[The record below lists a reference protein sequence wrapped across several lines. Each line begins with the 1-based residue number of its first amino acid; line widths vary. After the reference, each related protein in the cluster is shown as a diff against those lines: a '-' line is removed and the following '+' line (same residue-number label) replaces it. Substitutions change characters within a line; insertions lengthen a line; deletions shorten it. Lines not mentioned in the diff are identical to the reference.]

1 MYDPQN
7 IISIQL
13 NIHKSNPHL
22 LDGLDALLRLGLV
35 TDEQI
40 RQLCQELLTSPLPPL
55 VVAEL
60 IPELIPELSPELIPE
75 SPPEPAAEISPRPST
90 PEPLRPGAPT
100 APPPPSY
107 IAQGLKSL
115 MAELSVQWL
124 LFLGV
129 FMVTLSSGV
138 LVATQWEQ
146 FPPFG
151 QYLVLF
157 AYTCLFWLVS
167 QWAVKQSNLQLTAQT
182 LQTATMLLVPLNF
195 WAMDGFH
202 LWDSLL
208 GWITAAIAAMSLTA
222 MTIGI
227 YPSIKTSVKN
237 IKKAPYSSIAWVNY
251 IFVSFI
257 HWGWGLP
264 FLPLI
269 AVYLGTISSS
279 LTTVYQTNYQ
289 KKISNY
295 IGYESSQTEQILDN
309 AKANQRSDLFLIYAI
324 AVLLFRGIFLQG
336 IQISQLGLAIGISG
350 WLFVWLSE
358 KNPPD
363 AADSAANVTPDTELP
378 LSQIGIFLLCLGWL
392 ISFASIPWTSE
403 GWQPWEALQAMGVSA
418 LGLWLLFRRF
428 LANFNRNKL
437 TAIFL
442 IGLQACILIGQIIPP
457 GFRSQAVN
465 TAVEI
470 AQAADAPFTI
480 YAITLIPYLILTV
493 WFTDWIYRQDKPNA
507 IQCGLTGDYLSLGLG
522 TGMALLSLA
531 NANVRSLNLIATTMI
546 LAIITYR
553 RLISGIGLPNTD
565 SRQHYSFPPV
575 TTATSLTLVYLTHI
589 FGGFTGFSIIDRFL
603 PNLSPQIWGIICLG
617 AMVVELAVYLWADY
631 LWADYLWAESS
642 NQNRKVISYWAY
654 FFEESAYYV
663 GLGLAGLSYYLLNH
677 NMGLNYP
684 PGTQELYG
692 IWLIAPISLTGVAY
706 LSKKRRIMACWL
718 SAIALVMANLIILEM
733 PVIRLIGFALATVLM
748 LINTGY
754 LRQTG
759 AAAMTV
765 GFGLSLTA
773 FVLDFGI
780 FGLPP
785 VTGNGWLVVAAVAIA
800 VLVLLHKYLSPS
812 IEKQESPLDPP
823 LPSEVGNEAP
833 AAETKPNQSKSL
845 GLVYAPALNGWA
857 VFLSAFL
864 LIALTAHS
872 FTIYSFGSDIV
883 PPQFNLH
890 FNALIATIIVTVALA
905 YWNFPIVNN
914 RSIYAL
920 AWCIEILA
928 VETLA
933 FFARSLLTLAIAN
946 IVLGL
951 ASQLLGDWYY
961 SRQASTAENEPR
973 SLDIIPLA
981 YAVLGT
987 IFRSGTLT
995 SWTGL
1000 TTLGLAL
1007 TAIGV
1012 GRRSPQGKL
1021 LIYFAL
1027 VGVWLSAYEVLYYQ
1041 ISAFGT
1047 GDQLVAIAALTTGIL
1062 YAYRLLTPWL
1072 TYYLK
1077 LTKEELVICAHT
1089 HWVLGS
1095 SLLIAALAYPIT
1107 LNSLLGIGTGALLA
1121 RYAIGQGRHNP
1132 YQNIAETWVY
1142 LGLIETAILLIY
1154 AVTQL
1159 PDFWSNWV
1167 ISWAGAIATI
1177 IAYFFYFIPW
1187 QKWGWPWQPWQTSAV
1202 ILPITTALIF
1212 GGNLSSS
1219 TFVPSSLLMPAAFYM
1234 FLAWF
1239 NRRSA
1244 NSLRFTYVS
1253 GFLIDWALIR
1263 WLVQIN
1269 FTEPLGYVIPIAFL
1283 FLYIAQVDPDLK
1295 TSEQKETRSLIRF
1308 CATGA
1313 ICLMSWFTANWLV
1326 TGFICIMAIF
1336 AGLIFRVRA
1345 YLYVGTSVFLLNAIY
1360 QMVILISQQ
1369 PQLKWAIGLLVG
1381 IAFIW
1386 IAATFE
1392 RSRQKI
1398 ITLVQQAIAEL
1409 ETWE

>member
-1 MYDPQN
+1 MYDPQH

-13 NIHKSNPHL
+13 NIHKSNPNL

-35 TDEQI
+35 SDEQV

-60 IPELIPELSPELIPE
+60 IPELIPELILEPE
-75 SPPEPAAEISPRPST
+75 PEPAEEI
-90 PEPLRPGAPT
+90 PLRPSDPRRAIEGRHGGTAPT

-182 LQTATMLLVPLNF
+182 LQTVTMLLVPLNF
-195 WAMDGFH
+195 WAMDGFR
-202 LWDSLL
+202 LWNSPL
-208 GWITAAIAAMSLTA
+208 GWITAAIAAMSLA
-222 MTIGI
+222 GMTIGI
-227 YPSIKTSVKN
+227 YPSV
-237 IKKAPYSSIAWVNY
+237 KKAPYSSIGWVNY
-251 IFVSFI
+251 IFVSFL

-279 LTTVYQTNYQ
+279 FTTVYQTNYQ
-289 KKISNY
+289 KKSSIY
-295 IGYESSQTEQILDN
+295 IESKNLEREQFLDN
-309 AKANQRSDLFLIYAI
+309 AKPNQRSDLFLLYAI
-324 AVLLFRGIFLQG
+324 VVLLFRGIFLQG
-336 IQISQLGLAIGISG
+336 IEISQLGLAIGISG

-363 AADSAANVTPDTELP
+363 AAASAANVTPDTELP

-392 ISFASIPWTSE
+392 ISFVSIPWTSE
-403 GWQPWEALQAMGVSA
+403 GWQPWEALQAIGVSA

-428 LANFNRNKL
+428 LANFNRNNL
-437 TAIFL
+437 TVIFFTF
-442 IGLQACILIGQIIPP
+442 LQACILIRQIIPP
-457 GFRSQAVN
+457 GFRSQAVQ
-465 TAVEI
+465 TGVEI

-480 YAITLIPYLILTV
+480 YAVTLIPYLILTV
-493 WFTDWIYRQDKPNA
+493 WFTDWIYRQEKLNA
-507 IQCGLTGDYLSLGLG
+507 FQCGLTGDYLSLGLG

-531 NANVRSLNLIATTMI
+531 NVNVRSLNLLASTLI
-546 LAIITYR
+546 LAVITYR
-553 RLISGIGLPNTD
+553 RLTSGIGLPNTD
-565 SRQHYSFPPV
+565 DIQHYSFPPV
-575 TTATSLTLVYLTHI
+575 TTSTSLTLVYLTHI
-589 FGGFTGFSIIDRFL
+589 FGLLTGFSLIHRFL
-603 PNLSPQIWGIICLG
+603 PNLSLEIWGIICLG
-617 AMVVELAVYLWADY
+617 AMVFELVVYLLADY
-631 LWADYLWAESS
+631 LWTDYLRAETS
-642 NQNRKVISYWAY
+642 NRKREFISYWAY
-654 FFEESAYYV
+654 FFEQSAYYL
-663 GLGLAGLSYYLLNH
+663 GLGLAGLSYYLLSQNIA
-677 NMGLNYP
+677 LNSIP
-684 PGTQELYG
+684 ETQELYG

-706 LSKKRRIMACWL
+706 LSKKRRIMASWL
-718 SAIALVMANLIILEM
+718 SAIALVMANLIILET

-748 LINTGY
+748 LVNTGY

-759 AAAMTV
+759 AAAMTL

-785 VTGNGWLVVAAVAIA
+785 VTGTGWLVVAAVEIA

-812 IEKQESPLDPP
+812 ISGTSPL
-823 LPSEVGNEAP
+823 
-833 AAETKPNQSKSL
+833 AEENQRKSL
-845 GLVYAPALNGWA
+845 RFVYAPAVNGWA
-857 VFLSAFL
+857 VFLATFL
-864 LIALTAHS
+864 LIALTVHS
-872 FTIYSFGSDIV
+872 FFLYLIGFYFAPNV
-883 PPQFNLH
+883 Q
-890 FNALIATIIVTVALA
+890 ALIATIILTVAIA
-905 YWNFPIVNN
+905 YWNFTVFNHQF
-914 RSIYAL
+914 IYAL

-928 VETLA
+928 AETLA
-933 FFARSLLTLAIAN
+933 FFDQSLLILAIAN
-946 IVLGL
+946 IFLGL
-951 ASQLLGDWYY
+951 ASQILGDWYD
-961 SRQASTAENEPR
+961 SRRQTTEENIPK

-981 YAVLGT
+981 YGILGT
-987 IFRSGTLT
+987 IFRSGTLS

-1007 TAIGV
+1007 TGIGV

-1041 ISAFGT
+1041 ISAFST
-1047 GDQLVAIAALTTGIL
+1047 GDKLVAIAALSTGIL

-1077 LTKEELVICAHT
+1077 LTKEELIICAHI

-1095 SLLIAALAYPIT
+1095 SLLIAAIAYPIS
-1107 LNSLLGIGTGALLA
+1107 LNMLLGIGTGALLA
-1121 RYAIGQGRHNP
+1121 RYAIMQGRHNP

-1142 LGLIETAILLIY
+1142 LGLLETGALLIY
-1154 AVTQL
+1154 GITQL
-1159 PDFWSNWV
+1159 PEFWANWV

-1187 QKWGWPWQPWQTSAV
+1187 EKWGWPSQPWQTTAV

-1219 TFVPSSLLMPAAFYM
+1219 TFVPSSLLMPAAFYI

-1239 NRRSA
+1239 NRRSPNA
-1244 NSLRFTYVS
+1244 LRFTYIS

-1283 FLYIAQVDPDLK
+1283 FLYIAQFDPDLTK
-1295 TSEQKETRSLIRF
+1295 SEQKETRSSIRF
-1308 CATGA
+1308 LATGA
-1313 ICLMSWFTANWLV
+1313 ICVVSLFTANWLG
-1326 TGFICIMAIF
+1326 TGFICLVAIF
-1336 AGLIFRVRA
+1336 AGLILRVRA
-1345 YLYVGTSVFLLNAIY
+1345 YLYVGTGIFLLNSLY
-1360 QMVILISQQ
+1360 QMVVLIYQQ

-1392 RSRQKI
+1392 RSRQRI

>member
-1 MYDPQN
+1 MYDPQH

-35 TDEQI
+35 TDEQV

-60 IPELIPELSPELIPE
+60 TPELIPELSPELSPE
-75 SPPEPAAEISPRPST
+75 PEPEPAAEI
-90 PEPLRPGAPT
+90 PLRPGAP
-100 APPPPSY
+100 PPPPSY

-157 AYTCLFWLVS
+157 AYTGLFWLVS

-182 LQTATMLLVPLNF
+182 LQTVTMLLVPLNF

-202 LWDSLL
+202 LWDSPL
-208 GWITAAIAAMSLTA
+208 GWITAAIAAMSLA
-222 MTIGI
+222 GMTVGI
-227 YPSIKTSVKN
+227 DPNVKN

-251 IFVSFI
+251 IFVSFL

-269 AVYLGTISSS
+269 AVYLGMISSS
-279 LTTVYQTNYQ
+279 FTTIYQTNYQ
-289 KKISNY
+289 IKSSSY
-295 IGYESSQTEQILDN
+295 IGNKGLEIEQVLDH
-309 AKANQRSDLFLIYAI
+309 AKANQRSDLFLLYAI
-324 AVLLFRGIFLQG
+324 VVLLFRGIFLQG

-358 KNPPD
+358 KKPPD
-363 AADSAANVTPDTELP
+363 AAASAANVTPDTELP
-378 LSQIGIFLLCLGWL
+378 LSPIGIFLLCLGWL

-403 GWQPWEALQAMGVSA
+403 GWQPWEALQAIGVSA

-442 IGLQACILIGQIIPP
+442 IGLQACILIRQIIPP

-507 IQCGLTGDYLSLGLG
+507 FQCGLTGDYLSLGLG
-522 TGMALLSLA
+522 TGMVLLSLA
-531 NANVRSLNLIATTMI
+531 NVNVRSLNLIATTMI
-546 LAIITYR
+546 LAVITYR
-553 RLISGIGLPNTD
+553 RLTSGIGLPNTD

-575 TTATSLTLVYLTHI
+575 TTATSLKLVYLTHI
-589 FGGFTGFSIIDRFL
+589 LGVGTGFSIIARFI
-603 PNLSPQIWGIICLG
+603 PKLSPQIWGIICLG
-617 AMVVELAVYLWADY
+617 AMVVELAVYLWA
-631 LWADYLWAESS
+631 ESR
-642 NQNRKVISYWAY
+642 NQNRQFISYWAY
-654 FFEESAYYV
+654 FFEQSSYYL
-663 GLGLAGLSYYLLNH
+663 GLSLAGLSYYLLNH
-677 NMGLNYP
+677 NMGLNYS
-684 PGTQELYG
+684 PGTQEFYG
-692 IWLIAPISLTGVAY
+692 IWLITPISLTAVAY
-706 LSKKRRIMACWL
+706 WSKKRRIMACWL
-718 SAIALVMANLIILEM
+718 SAIALVMANLITIEM
-733 PVIRLIGFALATVLM
+733 PVIRLIGFGVATVLM
-748 LINTGY
+748 FINTAY

-759 AAAMTV
+759 AAAMTL

-785 VTGNGWLVVAAVAIA
+785 VTGTDWLVVAAVAIA
-800 VLVLLHKYLSPS
+800 VLLLLHKYLSPS
-812 IEKQESPLDPP
+812 ISGTSPL
-823 LPSEVGNEAP
+823 
-833 AAETKPNQSKSL
+833 AEENQSKSL
-845 GLVYAPALNGWA
+845 GLVYEPAVNGWA

-883 PPQFNLH
+883 SPQFKH
-890 FNALIATIIVTVALA
+890 FHALIATIILTLAIA
-905 YWNFPIVNN
+905 YWNFPIVHH

-961 SRQASTAENEPR
+961 SRQVSTAENKPR

-981 YAVLGT
+981 YAILGT

-1072 TYYLK
+1072 IYYLK
-1077 LTKEELVICAHT
+1077 LTKEELFICAHT
-1089 HWVLGS
+1089 HWVIGS
-1095 SLLIAALAYPIT
+1095 SLLITASAYPIS
-1107 LNSLLGIGTGALLA
+1107 LNMLLGIGTGALLA
-1121 RYAIGQGRHNP
+1121 RYAIMQGRHNP

-1142 LGLIETAILLIY
+1142 LGLLETGALLIY
-1154 AVTQL
+1154 GITQL
-1159 PDFWSNWV
+1159 PEFWANWV

-1187 QKWGWPWQPWQTSAV
+1187 EKWGWPWQPWQTSAV

-1219 TFVPSSLLMPAAFYM
+1219 TFVPSSLLMPAAFYI

-1239 NRRSA
+1239 NRRSPNA
-1244 NSLRFTYVS
+1244 LRFTYIS

-1269 FTEPLGYVIPIAFL
+1269 FTEPLGYVIPIVFL

-1308 CATGA
+1308 LATGA
-1313 ICLMSWFTANWLV
+1313 ICVVSWFTVNSLL

-1392 RSRQKI
+1392 RSRQRI